1 MKKISSK
8 SDLVTGTHSI
18 PHGGNSL
25 IPPKGD
31 RRELLLYVEDDDDN
45 WRVAE
50 LRLGAMYRIHRATN
64 SKQAC
69 ELLRD
74 NGRTFSAVLMDIEL
88 KGSDLDGVALTELIR
103 GKPAARG
110 APWYARQV
118 PVLDTP
124 IIFVT
129 AHNAKYS
136 DTFLLLAGGDKV
148 IPKPVDF
155 GALNSALTQLYLLR
169 AGRRR

>member
-8 SDLVTGTHSI
+8 SDLIARGM
-18 PHGGNSL
+18 
-25 IPPKGD
+25 PPARSSVAPSGD

-45 WRVAE
+45 WHVAE
-50 LRLGAMYRIHRATN
+50 LRLGKLYQIHRASS

-74 NGRTFSAVLMDIEL
+74 KGPVFSAILMDIEL
-88 KGSDLDGVALTELIR
+88 KGSDLDGVGLTEVIR
-103 GKPAARG
+103 GKGAIRG
-110 APWYARQV
+110 APSYTAQV

-136 DTFLLLAGGDKV
+136 DTMLVLAGGDKV

-155 GALNSALTQLYLLR
+155 GALNTALTQLYLSR